1 MISNSAIHA
10 FYFSAKYSCFSR
22 AAEILETTQ
31 PNISGQIIKLEKTLD
46 TKLFIRKQGRVS
58 LSSEGEKLYLVAEK
72 IVNSYKEL
80 DSVIEYFF
88 EEDPIVIVTQSR
100 LYLKYVSPYLTEEL
114 LANNLIHIRTGE
126 LTAIKSWLEK
136 EEADIVITE
145 GLFDS
150 HSQYSNEGVID
161 TLKFS
166 WSKKVNH
173 QFGCPCPTLV
183 HSKVWDHWHDLSS
196 ALNRNKEFKRKL
208 IIDTPD
214 FAERLIESG
223 VGIGLLPNT
232 MIDNNPNLEICCGP
246 TRNNVLGPVCLYSK
260 KYSQHKNLKSLINM
274 FKQGI
279 KS

>member
-279 KS
+279 K